1 MVIQIIS
8 TQKWNKI
15 ASETTLKDKTV
26 IEQNPK
32 QILSWTSRQT
42 RIREQNR
49 IAKKKQNKVIVQSKV
64 TRIRL
69 TIESMCLLIQSSTG

>member
-32 QILSWTSRQT
+32 QILSWTSRRT

-49 IAKKKQNKVIVQSKV
+49 IAK
-64 TRIRL
+64 R
-69 TIESMCLLIQSSTG
+69 

>member
-1 MVIQIIS
+1 MVIQTMS

-15 ASETTLKDKTV
+15 ARETTLNGKTV

-32 QILSWTSRQT
+32 QILSRTSRRT

-49 IAKKKQNKVIVQSKV
+49 IAK
-64 TRIRL
+64 R
-69 TIESMCLLIQSSTG
+69 